1 MKDRERARKL
11 LEEKAVSEA
20 LAEGRRMGFQEGLE
34 RGRMMASSDERRG
47 RRVEGE
53 IEDDESVDTGDDERF
68 EVVSSSHQSL
78 ASPKPPLDRA
88 PSVMERAP
96 SAPERARPP
105 M

>member
-34 RGRMMASSDERRG
+34 RGRMMALSGERKRM
-47 RRVEGE
+47 VEEE
-53 IEDDESVDTGDDERF
+53 IEDDESVDVGDDERF
-68 EVVSSSHQSL
+68 EVVPSSPQSF
-78 ASPKPPLDRA
+78 ASPQPPLDRA
-88 PSVMERAP
+88 PPVMERVP